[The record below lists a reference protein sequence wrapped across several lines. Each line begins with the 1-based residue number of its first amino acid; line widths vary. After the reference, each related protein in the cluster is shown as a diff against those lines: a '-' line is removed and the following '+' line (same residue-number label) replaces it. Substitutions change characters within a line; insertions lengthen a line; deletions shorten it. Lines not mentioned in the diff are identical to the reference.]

1 MKVVTSAPAGRLLAA
16 LGAITL
22 LRLVVAAFAPLAP
35 DEAYYWVWSHAL
47 APGYVDH
54 PGMVA
59 LWIRIGTAFA
69 GENAFGIRLLG
80 PISGAIG
87 SVLLWDAVERLV
99 PGRNAGAWAA
109 ALLNATLLFGV
120 GTVIMTPDTPLLFF
134 WTAALWALARI
145 GTDRALGWWV
155 LAGVFAG
162 LAMASKYTAVFLW
175 TGVALWLVW
184 VPMLRVH
191 WRRPGPWIGA
201 LAGALVFL
209 PVVLWN
215 AEHDWAGFLR
225 QGGRVADW
233 QPSRALTFLGELV
246 GGQFGLATPLIAV
259 LFAAGIVAATRLAW
273 GRRDPAASLLAAVT
287 LPPVAVFL
295 QHALGD
301 RVQGNWPA
309 ILYPAMA
316 IAATLCADPFWSRLR
331 RPALAL
337 GLAVTLLAYL
347 QATTFAL
354 PIPPRRDP
362 IALQLAG
369 WSTLATEVAAAA
381 ATTGARF
388 VVADQYA
395 LASELAQAMPGG
407 LPVLAVD
414 PRWGLMDLPRAT
426 PGAERGL
433 LVRDRR
439 RTDPIGPAWQ
449 DPTPAGE
456 ASRPGVQ
463 DFTLTLVRLGPDL
476 PTVRLPRPTPVRLP
490 RPADAAEPSRP
501 AQVR

>member
-1 MKVVTSAPAGRLLAA
+1 MTVPDDRRPMTRWLAA
-16 LGAITL
+16 LAALTA
-22 LRLVVAAFAPLAP
+22 LRLIVAALAPLAP

-47 APGYVDH
+47 AASYVDH

-59 LWIRIGTAFA
+59 LWIRIGTAIA
-69 GENAFGIRLLG
+69 GDSALGIRLLG

-87 SVLLWDAVERLV
+87 SVLLWDAAERLL
-99 PGRNAGAWAA
+99 PGRNAGVWAA

-134 WTAALWALARI
+134 WTAALWALVRI
-145 GTDRALGWWV
+145 GTGRDLGWWV
-155 LAGVFAG
+155 LAGLCAG

-175 TGVALWLVW
+175 TGVALWLAW
-184 VPMLRVH
+184 VPALRRQ
-191 WRRPGPWIGA
+191 WLRPGPWIGA
-201 LAGALVFL
+201 AVGALVFL

-215 AEHDWAGFLR
+215 ARHDWAGFLR

-233 QPSRALTFLGELV
+233 QPARALTFLGELI

-259 LFAAGIVAATRLAW
+259 LCAAGLVIATRRAW
-273 GRRDPAASLLAAVT
+273 QARDPAPTLLVALT
-287 LPPVAVFL
+287 LPPALVFL

-309 ILYPAMA
+309 ILYPAA
-316 IAATLCADPFWSRLR
+316 CIAAMLCTHRAWLRLR
-331 RPALAL
+331 RPALAVGL
-337 GLAVTLLAYL
+337 GVTLLAYL

-369 WSTLATEVAAAA
+369 WPTLAAEVADAAN
-381 ATTGARF
+381 ATRARF

-395 LASELAQAMPGG
+395 LASELAHDLPGH

-414 PRWGLMDLPRAT
+414 PRWALTNLPPEAT
-426 PGAERGL
+426 SGAVGL

-449 DPTPAGE
+449 DPTPAGL

-463 DFTLTLVRLGPDL
+463 DFTLTLVRLGPEL
-476 PTVRLPRPTPVRLP
+476 APVRLP
-490 RPADAAEPSRP
+490 RPAQQR
-501 AQVR
+501 